1 MWGHSQMDVKTK
13 HRCQRETGRK
23 GAGGKAQQQ
32 QANGNKAANGASRRG
47 RSRSRRANSRVR
59 GRSASKNRAPL
70 AKKEP
75 KSREELDSELD
86 QYMANT
92 RTLDKEM
99 EEYINGT
106 GSSRI

>member
-1 MWGHSQMDVKTK
+1 M
-13 HRCQRETGRK
+13 
-23 GAGGKAQQQ
+23 
-32 QANGNKAANGASRRG
+32 
-47 RSRSRRANSRVR
+47 
-59 GRSASKNRAPL
+59 
-70 AKKEP
+70 KKEP